1 MLRSVAAACG
11 PQATT
16 LDPSET
22 AAVQPHFL
30 SNEFLAAGLRYK
42 KDEWLLQEKTARQG
56 YCAEATSTTIEGG
69 SALSAAGILD
79 WPAFLGARTNTTAVS
94 S

>member
-1 MLRSVAAACG
+1 M
-11 PQATT
+11 
-16 LDPSET
+16 
-22 AAVQPHFL
+22 QPHFL

-42 KDEWLLQEKTARQG
+42 KEEMIRLNRQPEGSEIEKREWLLQEKTARQG
-56 YCAEATSTTIEGG
+56 YCAEATSTTVEG
-69 SALSAAGILD
+69 SARSAVGILD

>member
-1 MLRSVAAACG
+1 M
-11 PQATT
+11 
-16 LDPSET
+16 
-22 AAVQPHFL
+22 QPHFL
-30 SNEFLAAGLRYK
+30 SNEFLAAGFRYK
-42 KDEWLLQEKTARQG
+42 KEEMIRLNRQLESSGIEKREWLLQEKTARQG

-69 SALSAAGILD
+69 SALSAAGISD